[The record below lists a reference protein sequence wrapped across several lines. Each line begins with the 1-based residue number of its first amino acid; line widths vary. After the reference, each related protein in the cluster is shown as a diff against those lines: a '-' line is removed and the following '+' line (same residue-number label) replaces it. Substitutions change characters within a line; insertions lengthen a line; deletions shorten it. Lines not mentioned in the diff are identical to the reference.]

1 MSILQMRHY
10 PEPDS
15 HIRDKVKV
23 ILDSSNYASK
33 KTDQIYRH
41 FNTQG
46 VLRTQ

>member
-1 MSILQMRHY
+1 MGHY

-33 KTDQIYRH
+33 KKQTTLQALIH
-41 FNTQG
+41 LF
-46 VLRTQ
+46 